1 MLSPSLRDNGLIFHC
16 PLVGLISPLWYSGG
30 EIFVELDILFA
41 DLSVIYVL
49 DFLTLK
55 LDPDTVKTIQEK
67 AKAKLDKKREQW
79 FTPYFLSHLPNVT
92 SHNILVNLKLFSVTN
107 ANQRKLVRSKMSNIF
122 QPNIRRA
129 LNQNTSDSSKRIF
142 GGDSNFINKLGEN
155 KKMLTLLKS
164 VMLYTKKPGK
174 VGKKPGTKGAK
185 RAATGNLI
193 FITTNVASHSRRNLL
208 DRISLPISMSSFIP
222 LQAGLS

>member
-174 VGKKPGTKGAK
+174 AGKKPGTK
-185 RAATGNLI
+185 
-193 FITTNVASHSRRNLL
+193 
-208 DRISLPISMSSFIP
+208 
-222 LQAGLS
+222 